1 VRAELLVV
9 VTMGDELLD
18 RVREEFEIHHAPW
31 ADLATYE
38 RLGRR
43 IRGVW
48 TNGTI
53 GITAAAIEALPKL
66 QIIVAQGAGTEN
78 IDMAAARRRGI
89 VVTNG
94 AGTNPGCVADH
105 AMALLLTLVREI
117 PNADRL
123 VRKGEWASLRTDR
136 PTIYGKRLGIAGL
149 GRIGSMIARRAS
161 GFDLSI
167 AYHGRRPVEGAPY
180 EFVADIVE
188 LAARSDFLVLS
199 CPGGPA
205 TYHMANAAVLRALG
219 PCGYIV
225 NVARGSVIDTQALVD
240 ALGQKAIA
248 GAALDVFENEPG
260 VPQALWSLPNV
271 VLTPHLAGA
280 APQVRRDQVEL
291 ALRNLKAF
299 FAGGPLVNVLLRP
312 DRPGAAG

>member
-1 VRAELLVV
+1 MTDDLLN
-9 VTMGDELLD
+9 
-18 RVREEFEIHHAPW
+18 RVREEFEIHYAPW
-31 ADLATYE
+31 ADLATCQ

-43 IRGVW
+43 IQGVW

-53 GITAAAIEALPKL
+53 GIKAAAIEALPEL
-66 QIIVAQGAGTEN
+66 RIIVAQGAGTEN

-89 VVTNG
+89 TVTNG
-94 AGTNPGCVADH
+94 SGTNPSCVADH
-105 AMALLLTLVREI
+105 AMALLLTLVRGI
-117 PNADRL
+117 PSADRL
-123 VRKGEWASLRTDR
+123 VRSGEWASLRTDR
-136 PTIYGKRLGIAGL
+136 PTIYGKRLGIVGL
-149 GRIGSMIARRAS
+149 GKIGSMIARRAS
-161 GFDLSI
+161 GFDLSV
-167 AYHGRRPVEGAPY
+167 AYHSRRPVEGAPY
-180 EFVADIVE
+180 GFVADIVE
-188 LAARSDFLVLS
+188 LAAHSDFLVLS

-205 TYHMANAAVLRALG
+205 TYHMVNGAVLEALG

-240 ALGQKAIA
+240 ALQREAIA

-260 VPQALWSLPNV
+260 VPQVLWSLSNV

-280 APQVRRDQVEL
+280 APQVRREQIEL

-299 FAGGPLVNVLLRP
+299 FAGGPLMNVLLRP